1 MPVEEVKERLHI
13 GSHWMEFILLGVL
26 TPRGRALPPNPPD
39 TSSPWQPPP
48 RVRLSRFDE
57 PGGGVKHDGPPSSS
71 AASSQATPSTVRAV
85 EHPPRVES
93 RNSVLLDLSIFHTRV
108 RVGVREPGLGVV
120 VHAVSEFLS
129 PEGLHA
135 RHPGW

>member
-1 MPVEEVKERLHI
+1 MPVEEVKERQHS
-13 GSHWMEFILLGVL
+13 GSQWMEFILLGVL

-93 RNSVLLDLSIFHTRV
+93 RNSVLLDLSIFHTTV
-108 RVGVREPGLGVV
+108 CAACE
-120 VHAVSEFLS
+120 S
-129 PEGLHA
+129 PCWG
-135 RHPGW
+135 GWCMVWMPD